1 MCAAG
6 CDRHRVGATHASPCR
21 GFWSAEGDACVA
33 PTRRLVIGRVD
44 DVLQPMK
51 YLVAVGV
58 VGAVLGLTACS
69 PEDGRK
75 IGERG
80 ADTGNRPERS
90 ADVELHGK
98 QDPDHNVPNR
108 LAPPE
113 QTGRQ

>member
-1 MCAAG
+1 
-6 CDRHRVGATHASPCR
+6 
-21 GFWSAEGDACVA
+21 
-33 PTRRLVIGRVD
+33 
-44 DVLQPMK
+44 MK
-51 YLVAVGV
+51 PLRYLVAAAV
-58 VGAVLGLTACS
+58 VGIVLSLTACS

-80 ADTGNRPERS
+80 ADIGNRPERS

-108 LAPPE
+108 LPPPE